1 MNEGRDELV
10 LVVLGDLPMAPCP
23 QFVQQ
28 RGSRIVDSENGS
40 GRGREW
46 CLLRDKFD
54 CSHDTEILHI
64 DLECQLQV
72 AGLAERLNGVE
83 AMITVGLMGE
93 QFDLVLV
100 QHGVDDLD
108 ILRSWLNPQHL
119 FDEEG
124 GEKEP
129 RKDLS
134 VKESNACDPSGHL
147 QPLEMVLVD
156 VRSGI
161 RPQCVATGTVGL
173 EHTVATVCELGGRST
188 EPLAPHAISPRVLA
202 RQIHFDSVVSFVTEA
217 LYILAHALER
227 TVSAGNEESRV
238 GVFRHIE
245 THHLLQ
251 PCLFCCGGDP
261 GKSHDEGKVSVGGL
275 EEIRKLANEA
285 IEDRDVGCDG
295 GTGGNVP
302 GSRET
307 CHGFGTVF

>member
-10 LVVLGDLPMAPCP
+10 LVVLGDFPFAT
-23 QFVQQ
+23 
-28 RGSRIVDSENGS
+28 S
-40 GRGREW
+40 
-46 CLLRDKFD
+46 RDKLNV
-54 CSHDTEILHI
+54 SHRAEILHS
-64 DLECQLQV
+64 DFEGQLHV
-72 AGLAERLNGVE
+72 APLAVLLDSVE
-83 AMITVGLMGE
+83 AIVAVCLMCE
-93 QFDLVLV
+93 QLDLVLV
-100 QHGVDDLD
+100 EHGVDALD
-108 ILRSWLNPQHL
+108 VFCSWLQPQHL
-119 FDEEG
+119 FHEEG
-124 GEKEP
+124 REMEP
-129 RKDLS
+129 WEDLS
-134 VKESNACDPSGHL
+134 VEESNTCDPSGHL